1 MSGTT
6 LFSDVNRTV
15 RRSAGRVV
23 SATGAMAL
31 GVVPHGGQ
39 RTSRRN
45 ALAGLLATELEA
57 RARREALAQADAAVA
72 ATLARR
78 GPTGVQ
84 AG

>member
-6 LFSDVNRTV
+6 LFNDVNRTV

-31 GVVPHGGQ
+31 GVAPHGGQ
-39 RTSRRN
+39 RTARRN
-45 ALAGLLATELEA
+45 ALAAVLATEMEA
-57 RARREALAQADAAVA
+57 RARREAQAQAEAAVA

-78 GPTGVQ
+78 VPQGAH